1 MDAKTFGTF
10 LAQVRREKGM
20 TQADVA
26 ERLHVT
32 AKAVSKWERGAG
44 LPDIHTLEPLA
55 ETLELSLVE
64 LMRSER
70 SEAVDQAAAS
80 AALSEGLQLAVR
92 QKEQERRRML
102 ELVMV
107 AGFLELLLFLG
118 PMGVL
123 AAFLPCFCLL
133 AGPALLLYGLWRR
146 RGGLPA
152 GAALAVGGGLTAVPL
167 LLAVLLFF
175 SGALG
180 LGPVPNEKEKRRL
193 GSGHSSGVLVSAL
206 SASTRRA
213 KASME
218 QSSTVSPGRITRS
231 KKQLGISRL
240 RSSFSMHKEHP
251 WLWFA
256 GWHRQA
262 VFRQGQKWPMTDLLS
277 CKNPRP
283 SGAGGCLSNVR
294 PLW

>member
-10 LAQVRREKGM
+10 LAQVRRERGM
-20 TQADVA
+20 TQAEVA

-55 ETLELSLVE
+55 ETLGLSLVE

-92 QKEQERRRML
+92 QKERERRRML
-102 ELVMV
+102 ELVLIV
-107 AGFLELLLFLG
+107 GFLELLLFLG

-133 AGPALLLYGLWRR
+133 AGPALLLYGFWRR
-146 RGGLPA
+146 RSGLPA
-152 GAALAVGGGLTAVPL
+152 GAALIAGGVLAAVPL
-167 LLAVLLFF
+167 LLAAVLFF

-180 LGPVPNEKEKRRL
+180 LGPVPN
-193 GSGHSSGVLVSAL
+193 
-206 SASTRRA
+206 
-213 KASME
+213 
-218 QSSTVSPGRITRS
+218 
-231 KKQLGISRL
+231 
-240 RSSFSMHKEHP
+240 
-251 WLWFA
+251 
-256 GWHRQA
+256 
-262 VFRQGQKWPMTDLLS
+262 
-277 CKNPRP
+277 
-283 SGAGGCLSNVR
+283 
-294 PLW
+294 